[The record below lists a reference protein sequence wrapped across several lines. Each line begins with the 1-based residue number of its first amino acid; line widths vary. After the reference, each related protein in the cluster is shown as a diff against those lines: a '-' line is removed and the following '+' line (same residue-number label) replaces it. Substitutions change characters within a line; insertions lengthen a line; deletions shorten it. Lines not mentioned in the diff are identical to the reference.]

1 MRLQLGEQHV
11 QRGLEALRSL
21 CASLQPSVVG
31 RQGQGGALQA
41 RILSIVAQ
49 DDTCE
54 VASRPWRPGYMNDA
68 PGIRMQSMLA
78 IKPSSFSSDVAPN
91 WLVTEAASYSQLEHK
106 LARAQ
111 AGGHHGGAIQGKS
124 KGGKSKGKNKKKV
137 EAGLY
142 SELIGRQPLKYRDL
156 IERESLFLCPVI

>member
-1 MRLQLGEQHV
+1 
-11 QRGLEALRSL
+11 
-21 CASLQPSVVG
+21 
-31 RQGQGGALQA
+31 
-41 RILSIVAQ
+41 
-49 DDTCE
+49 
-54 VASRPWRPGYMNDA
+54 MNDA